1 MEIEEQ
7 IAKIEKEIR
16 ETPYHKGTE
25 HHIGRLKARLA
36 RLRDEIIEKQTSKAG
51 GGGASPAGRQGF
63 AIKKSG
69 DATCVLIGLPSV
81 GKSTLLNSLTAA
93 QSRVAPYSF
102 TTLTVIP
109 GMMDYKGAK
118 IQIFDVPGFI
128 AGAATGKGHG
138 REVLAVARVAD
149 LILLIIEANNLPQL
163 GTIKKELTQA
173 GIRLDQK
180 PPQVLVK
187 KMSKG
192 GIKVQIPALPAGR
205 SPSCQLS
212 REQIEEICK
221 EFHLNNAEI
230 QIHQDL
236 NADELIDALSP
247 NRVFLPSL
255 VVVTKIDLLPLK
267 DYEVFRQVG
276 WVLVSGEKKIGLE
289 DLKEAI
295 WQKLGLIR
303 IYLKPE
309 GGKPALPAG
318 RPDYEAPLIL
328 RSGQTAQEVVQKIHG
343 ELAETIKEIK
353 VWGKSVRYDGQ
364 SVGLAHQL
372 QDEDI
377 LTLIR

>member
-36 RLRDEIIEKQTSKAG
+36 RLRDEVIEKQTRKSG
-51 GGGASPAGRQGF
+51 GGGGF
-63 AIKKSG
+63 AIKKFG
-69 DATCVLIGLPSV
+69 DATCVFIGLPSV

-109 GMMDYKGAK
+109 GMMNYKGAK

-128 AGAATGKGHG
+128 AGAASGKGHG

-149 LILLIIEANNLPQL
+149 LILLVIEANNLSQL
-163 GTIKKELTQA
+163 GTIKKELAQA

-192 GIKVQIPALPAGR
+192 GIKVQI

-221 EFHLNNAEI
+221 EFRLNNAEI

-236 NADELIDALSP
+236 NANELIDALSP

-267 DYEVFRQVG
+267 DYEVFRQAN

-303 IYLKPE
+303 VYLRKQTSFAYLKPE
-309 GGKPALPAG
+309 GGKSALPAG
-318 RPDYEAPLIL
+318 RPDYDQPLIL
-328 RSGQTAQEVVQKIHG
+328 RSGQTVRDAAEKIHG
-343 ELAETIKEIK
+343 ELVESIKEIK
-353 VWGKSVRYDGQ
+353 VWGKSVRFDGQ
-364 SVGLAHQL
+364 SVGLSHQL